1 MFELLKFANEKNIN
15 IEIKTLDGSYR
26 PSVGEII
33 SVVTFSKG
41 NNPSNSSQIIILKTD
56 SEDVIKGKMNKAIES
71 LFTKEGKTMSY
82 ADILRERERFFYG
95 L

>member
-1 MFELLKFANEKNIN
+1 MFKLLKFANEKNIN
-15 IEIKTLDGSYR
+15 IDIKTLDGSYR
-26 PSVGEII
+26 PSVGEVI

-41 NNPSNSSQIIILKTD
+41 NDPSNSNQIIILKTD

-71 LFTKEGKTMSY
+71 LFAKEGKTMSY
-82 ADILRERERFFYG
+82 GDILRERERFFYG